1 MFPFSHCKYWGV
13 GGRQEVGSQ
22 VVCTW
27 SFWEICCFFNQ
38 KKDMSIVFLYF
49 WQILENFN
57 EKKIR
62 ILYTTVKLKM

>member
-1 MFPFSHCKYWGV
+1 
-13 GGRQEVGSQ
+13 
-22 VVCTW
+22 
-27 SFWEICCFFNQ
+27 
-38 KKDMSIVFLYF
+38 MSIVFLYF